1 MKTPLNDKNDIKI
14 FILYLLENINYPL
27 DFVTVNDIVVQNE
40 FVGYFDFAECF
51 AELLDAGHIVETN
64 INGVSHYA
72 ISPTGS
78 HVASQLQSN
87 LLAPIREKSL
97 KSALRLLS
105 FQKRGAKLKCESEEC
120 ADGKYRLR
128 CLITEGELPIMD
140 LSLIVNSQ
148 TQLATMKRNFEE
160 RPEVIYRG
168 MIALLAGEVDYL
180 LS

>member
-27 DFVTVNDIVVQNE
+27 DFVTVNDIVMQNE

-51 AELLDAGHIVETN
+51 AELLDAVHIIETN
-64 INGVSHYA
+64 VDGVSHYA

-78 HVASQLQSN
+78 HVASQLQSS

-120 ADGKYRLR
+120 ADGKYKLH
-128 CLITEGELPIMD
+128 CLITEEEEPIFD
-140 LSLIVNSQ
+140 LSVVINSE
-148 TQLATMKRNFEE
+148 TQLDIMKKIFEE

-168 MIALLAGEVDYL
+168 VMALLSGEVDYL

>member
-51 AELLDAGHIVETN
+51 AELLDAGHITETS
-64 INGVSHYA
+64 IDGTSYYS

-78 HVASQLQSN
+78 HVASQLQSS

-105 FQKRGAKLKCESEEC
+105 FQKRGAKLKCESDLC
-120 ADGKYRLR
+120 PDGKYKLH
-128 CLITEGELPIMD
+128 CSITENDRAIIDISVLIDSEPQLRIME
-140 LSLIVNSQ
+140 
-148 TQLATMKRNFEE
+148 KNFEE

-168 MIALLAGEVDYL
+168 IMALLAGEVDYL
-180 LS
+180 LG